1 MDYASLGLHP
11 YGAIPTERQMAHIKM
26 EKKAFIHF
34 GVNLFDGT
42 SFQFA
47 LKGVSDGEKIKI
59 RLENIESGS
68 YQIKLKA
75 TEPFVTDGNF
85 RVSLE
90 K

>member
-1 MDYASLGLHP
+1 MS
-11 YGAIPTERQMAHIKM
+11 R
-26 EKKAFIHF
+26 
-34 GVNLFDGT
+34 
-42 SFQFA
+42 S
-47 LKGVSDGEKIKI
+47 GELPKIKI

-75 TEPFVTDGNF
+75 TEPFVTDDNF